1 MSLFLG
7 NLSSHI
13 HEDELERVF
22 RRFGWCDVQLKDGYG
37 FVIYEVPENAERA
50 LRSLRGKQICGE
62 NIAIDWSKKQPRP
75 FQRFLRG
82 RRPYEPYHGRNFRED
97 EHSERSRDPQ
107 YRRNLVMDRGRRP
120 TFGHRGRRFDEMD
133 YNHEDAGDHREEKA
147 LSTKGK
153 SLNEGDAVEP
163 DSTENDRWGEP
174 SNGSLERN
182 GADREDDF
190 ERYEPSH
197 GVEKRDDNETRQVPG
212 SDGPLL
218 KNSPDKAQREH
229 SGDKQ
234 PDSLKQQPICYICGI
249 VGHKMRNCPRGD
261 RSRRDRFGQFERRDD
276 DLSFPARGERGL
288 SRNGPDS
295 RGRFSAG
302 RDTLL
307 SRPHSGDAK
316 GSQSEKLRR
325 LERRRE
331 SSPESSDDHAPRV
344 RKESRGRKRHR
355 HESGA
360 SNKKRKKRSKR
371 RSRSSSPHS
380 DSAAGSSRSR
390 SRSSRSAS
398 GASSR
403 SRSVSSRSHSESSS
417 SRSVSSYS
425 KSRNSGSKSKTRSRT
440 RSLSITLDNHL
451 PSFTKDAAEAGDA
464 IDASAK
470 DETQHVSGPESKQQ
484 LGDNLG
490 SEQKGTGSGAS
501 EDENVLT
508 YSKLDAETLEEE
520 HPREASEDGNFFD
533 LNMEQRERDL
543 CMDLLDKVS
552 YSSEKSLENFGE
564 EDKVEEVHSNKLN
577 QETHAGYPDSRSS
590 KMSFQEMC
598 TVLKHY
604 GLAAPDDGDPGS
616 SVGAFFGSAR
626 LWPWEMIY
634 YRRLKKGPITTE
646 NYARRLA
653 QNKKFGI
660 VDKFIRSSSGW
671 GESEQDDV

>member
-75 FQRFLRG
+75 FQRFSRG

-97 EHSERSRDPQ
+97 ENSERIRDPQ

-120 TFGHRGRRFDEMD
+120 MFGQRGRRFDETA
-133 YNHEDAGDHREEKA
+133 YNHEDVGNHREEKA
-147 LSTKGK
+147 LDAKGK

-163 DSTENDRWGEP
+163 DTAENDRWGEP

-182 GADREDDF
+182 GADREADF

-197 GVEKRDDNETRQVPG
+197 GVEKRDDIENRQIPG
-212 SDGPLL
+212 SDAD
-218 KNSPDKAQREH
+218 N
-229 SGDKQ
+229 
-234 PDSLKQQPICYICGI
+234 LKQQPICYICGI

-261 RSRRDRFGQFERRDD
+261 RSRRDRFGRFGRRDD
-276 DLSFPARGERGL
+276 DASFPARGERGL

-331 SSPESSDDHAPRV
+331 SSPESSEDHLPRV
-344 RKESRGRKRHR
+344 RKESRGRKRGR
-355 HESGA
+355 HESGG

-371 RSRSSSPHS
+371 RSQSSSPHS

-398 GASSR
+398 GVSSHSR
-403 SRSVSSRSHSESSS
+403 SRSVSSRLHSESSS
-417 SRSVSSYS
+417 SKSVKDQIIIHY
-425 KSRNSGSKSKTRSRT
+425 T
-440 RSLSITLDNHL
+440 DNNL
-451 PSFTKDAAEAGDA
+451 PSFPKDAAEAADA
-464 IDASAK
+464 IDASAM
-470 DETQHVSGPESKQQ
+470 DEMLHVSGPESKQQ
-484 LGDNLG
+484 FGDHLVG
-490 SEQKGTGSGAS
+490 SELKGTGPNGAS

-508 YSKLDAETLEEE
+508 YPKMDAAALEEQ
-520 HPREASEDGNFFD
+520 HPGDASEDGNLFD
-533 LNMEQRERDL
+533 FSMEEKERDL

-552 YSSEKSLENFGE
+552 YSSEKSLENLGE
-564 EDKVEEVHSNKLN
+564 EDKAEEAQSHKLDL
-577 QETHAGYPDSRSS
+577 EIHGGYPDSRSS

-598 TVLKHY
+598 TVLRHY
-604 GLAAPDDGDPGS
+604 GLAAPDESSDPGS
-616 SVGAFFGSAR
+616 RSVGAYFGSAR
-626 LWPWEMIY
+626 LWPWEMVY

-671 GESEQDDV
+671 GDSEQDDI